1 MELSTLLMRMRRRS
15 PCEVRRPSTR
25 PYDPPVVRPARQGR
39 STKAASWVAERRN
52 GPLTGEVSGTDV
64 EGEAFAPGASVC
76 SVVVLSEQVVWRVF
90 LHLGQRR
97 SQTKA
102 STKDRPE

>member
-25 PYDPPVVRPARQGR
+25 PYDPPAVRPARQATALKRLPG
-39 STKAASWVAERRN
+39 WVARA
-52 GPLTGEVSGTDV
+52 GMALTGEISGTDV
-64 EGEAFAPGASVC
+64 KGEAFAPGASVC